1 MKNSNGII
9 DHRPATFC
17 HKTQNSP
24 KIDSLIFW
32 AVMVNVLIP
41 KAGFKIGGIPITLG
55 NILLFLLLIRTC
67 IKPFR
72 IKIKDKNFMFLF
84 LLFPLY
90 CFLRILIP
98 SIAGT
103 LEVSSAFSLMAAS
116 SVYPLIFPVII
127 TKIRDDNQ
135 LETLTKVITACLFIT
150 MIYDILQAIF
160 GIAAVQIPGITVN
173 YSDYANAP
181 GHWWLLKYNGG
192 SDNSKIFSTYQN
204 GNLYGVNMLMFYP
217 LFSLYFRKNKGI
229 FICALMVVL
238 FSIIVFLTGSRT
250 VWIGALVYSCLLAFE
265 SIRYSKI
272 KLKGLMITIIFLSF
286 FAFSVGYFM
295 SLFSTRMGRLFYSLN
310 WSVLLAGGGR
320 TEGVIRSFQWL
331 FDNGN
336 ILHFLFGSYGTG
348 GYAGA
353 YEMTYFAIFFGY
365 GIIGLILWLL
375 PIVLVSLRIR
385 QKCIKSK
392 DILLGGLY
400 KGIFIYMACAFIDG
414 GWWLPPTVINLW
426 TLIALA
432 YKKMQ
437 FLPLK
442 CKYHEHPLPQSM

>member
-1 MKNSNGII
+1 MKNNNGII
-9 DHRPATFC
+9 SHQPSAISHQPSIFR
-17 HKTQNSP
+17 HKIQNSP
-24 KIDSLIFW
+24 NVDSLIFLT
-32 AVMVNVLIP
+32 VTVNVLIP
-41 KAGFKIGGIPITLG
+41 KAGFKIAGIPITLG

-67 IKPFR
+67 MKPFR
-72 IKIKDKNFMFLF
+72 IKIKDKNFIFLF

-98 SIAGT
+98 IISGTVKVSNALPPMASNSI
-103 LEVSSAFSLMAAS
+103 
-116 SVYPLIFPVII
+116 YPLIFLVII
-127 TKIRDDNQ
+127 TKIRNEHQ
-135 LETLTKVITACLFIT
+135 IETLTKVITNCLFIT
-150 MIYDILQAIF
+150 MIYDIFQAIF

-192 SDNSKIFSTYQN
+192 SDSSKIFSTYQN

-229 FICALMVVL
+229 LICALMVVL

-272 KLKGLMITIIFLSF
+272 KLKSLMVIIISLSF
-286 FAFSVGYFM
+286 FAFSIGYFM
-295 SLFSTRMGRLFYSLN
+295 SMFSTRMGRVFYSLN
-310 WSVLLAGGGR
+310 WSVFLAGAGR
-320 TEGVIRSFQWL
+320 TEGAIRSFQWL
-331 FDNGN
+331 FDDGN

-348 GYAGA
+348 GHAGA

-375 PIVLVSLRIR
+375 PIVVVSLRIK
-385 QKCIKSK
+385 QKSVRTK
-392 DILLGGLY
+392 DILLEGVY
-400 KGIFIYMACAFIDG
+400 RGIFIYMACAFIEG
-414 GWWLPPTVINLW
+414 GWWLPPTAINLW

-432 YKKMQ
+432 YKKM
-437 FLPLK
+437 
-442 CKYHEHPLPQSM
+442 